1 MNTSTLKVLFSSLF
15 FLFSL
20 SCHLFSVLIITSPHF
35 GAFSSHLFPSFVF
48 SPFVFSS
55 LLVSSPHFWSS
66 LLVSSPRFWSSLLLS
81 VCLISSLL
89 VLSFGL
95 LYSLLVFF
103 SFLFWSPLLSFPL
116 QPVQGFDYAKQH
128 MGQQG
133 EETLAVTKET
143 LVLSLPVRDA
153 PLTQDKGVL
162 QDGTASKRPQSTEIH
177 RRSVCFT
184 VKP

>member
-55 LLVSSPHFWSS
+55 HLLAFG
-66 LLVSSPRFWSSLLLS
+66 LLFLSHLLAFGLLLS